1 MVSAYNR
8 FYCFVHCEHSSVYL
22 ILAAFFSSSYILFSL
37 SLVMFFFRALLVE
50 TATKMKSFMI
60 ERLNNM
66 KHTHIIYECLLK
78 QNYEIYEE
86 KNKRE
91 KSARCANKRTISYFL
106 FFFAF
111 CLFVVV
117 VVPFFF
123 VFNSCVWMQCAIPN
137 ISLANMYNNPKLM
150 GTITDSIALA
160 NKPENA
166 HQNEKQNKNNRKIQ
180 N

>member
-1 MVSAYNR
+1 MR
-8 FYCFVHCEHSSVYL
+8 
-22 ILAAFFSSSYILFSL
+22 
-37 SLVMFFFRALLVE
+37 RK
-50 TATKMKSFMI
+50 T
-60 ERLNNM
+60 
-66 KHTHIIYECLLK
+66 
-78 QNYEIYEE
+78 
-86 KNKRE
+86 RE
-91 KSARCANKRTISYFL
+91 KKVRDAPIKEQSHISC

-137 ISLANMYNNPKLM
+137 ISLANTYNNPKLM